1 VQFDDFTKEYY
12 SSVIM
17 LTVDSLFSISW
28 PRNCSCCLV

>member
-17 LTVDSLFSISW
+17 LTVDSLFSIS
-28 PRNCSCCLV
+28 